1 MGWFRNMEVSLGS
14 LMTVGDEIWR
24 SEAFWLPSGPPHGV
38 PRQAGIQEGLEIQ
51 ENERNISP

>member
-1 MGWFRNMEVSLGS
+1 MEVSLGS